1 MSGVT
6 PAELGEH
13 AFLRGMADGHLA
25 ILARACWVAPVR
37 AGHRLF
43 EEGSTAHRFWLLRS
57 GHVSL
62 DVHAPGRRRLLIE
75 TLGPGDLVGLSW
87 LVPPYEWQFGAT
99 AVQDTVTYELN
110 ALAVRAACEENTGL
124 GYELLRRVM
133 AAAASRLHATRLRM
147 LDLYAA
153 STPGQDQP

>member
-6 PAELGEH
+6 PAELGGH
-13 AFLRGMADGHLA
+13 AFLRGMTDQQLA
-25 ILARACWVAPVR
+25 ILARASWVVPVR

-43 EEGSTAHRFWLLRS
+43 EEGGTAHRFWLLRS
-57 GHVSL
+57 GHIAL
-62 DVHAPGRRRLLIE
+62 DVHAPGRYKLLIE

-99 AVQDTVTYELN
+99 AVQDTVTFELN
-110 ALAVRAACEENTGL
+110 ALAVRAACEENPGL

-133 AAAASRLHATRLRM
+133 AAAASRLHATRLRL

-153 STPGQDQP
+153 TTTGQDQP

>member
-6 PAELGEH
+6 PAELGGH
-13 AFLRGMADGHLA
+13 PFLHGMADRHVA
-25 ILARACWVAPVR
+25 ILARACWVSPVR

-43 EEGSTAHRFWLLRS
+43 EEGSPAHRFWLLRS
-57 GHVSL
+57 GHVAL
-62 DVHAPGRRRLLIE
+62 DVHAPSRHRLLVE

-87 LVPPYEWQFGAT
+87 LVAPYEWQFGAT
-99 AVQDTVTYELN
+99 AVQDTEAFEMN
-110 ALAVRAACEENTGL
+110 ALAVRAACEENAGL

-133 AAAASRLHATRLRM
+133 AAAASRLHATRVRM

-153 STPGQDQP
+153 SSAGQDRP